1 MTAVDVLCESCGR
14 ANAPGSRFCSNCGS
28 PLGPAPSPQEER
40 KLVSVLFLDLV
51 DSTARADKADPEDVR
66 ELLQAYHREAKQ
78 CIEQYGG
85 VVEKFIGDAVMA
97 VFGAPV
103 AHGDDA
109 ERAVRAGLRVLGAIT
124 QLDLVARAA
133 VNTGE
138 AIVSIDQARSGEALA
153 TGDVVNTAA
162 RLQTAA
168 PPGQLIV
175 GSETFR
181 ATRHA
186 IRYDEL
192 PAVDAKGKAEAVEAW
207 LAVEPTTAPAERP
220 LGATRLVGRDRELEV
235 LRSVWSRAMDKRRPH
250 LVTLVGPPGIGK
262 SRLCHEIATLADAGG
277 GQILRGRCLPY
288 EERSGYQAFSRIV
301 HDLAGIF
308 ESDSPAAA
316 RPKLEATVAG
326 LMPEGEAA
334 ETLRHLLLL
343 LGLAP
348 DDEVSNGTLLM
359 FAARRFI
366 ECVALARPTVF
377 VFEDVHWADASELAL
392 LGYLAQHTRDAPAL
406 LVATARPELLDIQP
420 TWGTGLGAQTTM
432 PLEPLLEE
440 DARALAEQLVVD
452 VDPDRL
458 VDVAGGNPLFL
469 EELAASIAERGGDE
483 LPVTVRE
490 AIAARIDAL
499 PARARDA
506 LLPAAVIGKT
516 FWRGILETIGSV
528 ADVDDALAVLEARD
542 FVRRD
547 SASQVA
553 GDAQFTF
560 KHMLIREVA
569 YATVPRAQRRE
580 RHGAV
585 ARYIEERLVGEA
597 LATILAYHWREA
609 GEPAKALP
617 YLLRAAEAARRSWA
631 KTAVVDLYTKALEL
645 AESDEQRRHIRLQ
658 RGQALV
664 ELLDRPRAAEEL
676 AALTPELEGPQK
688 LEALLWRGIAEVWSE
703 HDREAVEVSGEAL
716 ALAERVGDE
725 AANAAALALRSQALA
740 ERGAEGDLDLADEL
754 GDRALEQWP
763 AGTRPYEYANH
774 LHLQSD
780 VKYWIGNYSASLE
793 LSRHARQRATEVQS
807 AEGLLRGGGFE
818 ALSLAGLGRHE
829 QALAIWDEMLK
840 VAAELGHNPSTVLN
854 YSALAYRE
862 LNDLEEARR
871 RTETVLELTAGMQ
884 FGMPRQFAGSDLIQ
898 TQLLAGDVGAAQA
911 AWPQRWAD
919 AEHATAWTTWLIA
932 GRLALARAEIAL
944 AAETPESAAE
954 WAQRAVEIARRTRR
968 RKYEALSVR
977 VYGEAL
983 ARLGRADGALTE
995 LRRAVQTSDELIGAP
1010 ARWAARASLGRVA
1023 YELGEDDE
1031 AAVAYGEA
1039 RTLVDEFAAKL
1050 APARA
1055 DMLSTSPVVQ
1065 EIRSA

>member
-1 MTAVDVLCESCGR
+1 
-14 ANAPGSRFCSNCGS
+14 
-28 PLGPAPSPQEER
+28 
-40 KLVSVLFLDLV
+40 VSVLFVDLV
-51 DSTARADKADPEDVR
+51 GSTARADKADPEDVR
-66 ELLQAYHREAKQ
+66 DVLQAYHREAKQ

-109 ERAVRAGLRVLGAIT
+109 ERAVRAGLRVLEAISG
-124 QLDLVARAA
+124 LDLVARAA

-138 AIVSIDQARSGEALA
+138 AIVSVDQARSGEALA

-162 RLQTAA
+162 RLQNAA

-175 GSETFR
+175 GAETYR
-181 ATRHA
+181 GTRHA

-192 PAVDAKGKAEAVEAW
+192 PAVDAKGKSDAVHAW
-207 LAVEPTTAPAERP
+207 LAVEATTAPAERP
-220 LGATRLVGRDRELEV
+220 LGAARLVGRDRELEV
-235 LRSVWSRAMDKRRPH
+235 LRSVWSRAMDERRPH

-262 SRLCHEIATLADAGG
+262 SRLCREIATLADAGG

-308 ESDSPAAA
+308 ESDSPALA
-316 RPKLEATVAG
+316 RPKLEATIAAFV
-326 LMPEGEAA
+326 PEDEAA
-334 ETLRHLLLL
+334 ETLRHLSLL
-343 LGLAP
+343 LGLAS
-348 DDEVSNGTLLM
+348 DDKVSTGTLLM

-366 ECVALARPTVF
+366 ECVALVRPTVF

-420 TWGTGLGAQTTM
+420 TWGTGLGAQTTL
-432 PLEPLLEE
+432 PLEPLIEE
-440 DARALAEQLVVD
+440 DARALAEQLVVG
-452 VDPDRL
+452 VDPARL

-469 EELAASIAERGGDE
+469 EELAASIAERGDDE

-506 LLPAAVIGKT
+506 LLTAAVIGKT
-516 FWRGILETIGSV
+516 FWRGILETVGSV
-528 ADVDDALAVLEARD
+528 DDVDDALGVLEARD

-547 SASQVA
+547 SASQVS

-569 YATVPRAQRRE
+569 YATVPRAQRRD
-580 RHGAV
+580 RHAAV

-645 AESDEQRRHIRLQ
+645 AESDEERRHIRLQ

-676 AALTPELEGPQK
+676 AALIPELEGQDR

-703 HDREAVEVSGEAL
+703 HDQEAVEVSEEAL
-716 ALAERVGDE
+716 ALAERIGDD

-740 ERGAEGDLDLADEL
+740 ERGAEGDLDSADRL
-754 GDRALEQWP
+754 GDRALERWP
-763 AGTRPYEYANH
+763 EGARPYEYANH

-780 VKYWIGNYSASLE
+780 VKYWIGDYTASLD

-829 QALAIWDEMLK
+829 EAVAIWDEMLK
-840 VAAELGHNPSTVLN
+840 VAAELGHNPATVLN

-862 LNDLEEARR
+862 LNDLEEART

-884 FGMPRQFAGSDLIQ
+884 FGMPKQFAGSDLIQ
-898 TQLLAGDVGAAQA
+898 TQLLEGDVGAAQA
-911 AWPQRWAD
+911 EWPRRWAD

-944 AAETPESAAE
+944 LAEPAESAAE
-954 WAQRAVEIARRTRR
+954 WAQRAVDIARRTRR
-968 RKYEALSVR
+968 RKYEALSLR
-977 VYGEAL
+977 AYGEAL
-983 ARLGRADGALTE
+983 ARLGRGGDALTE
-995 LRRAVQTSDELIGAP
+995 LRRAVRTSDELIGAP
-1010 ARWAARASLGRVA
+1010 SRWAARASLGRVS
-1023 YELGEDDE
+1023 YSLGEDDE
-1031 AAVAYGEA
+1031 AAGAYAEA
-1039 RTLVDEFAAKL
+1039 RTLLDEFTAKLAPQRAAKL
-1050 APARA
+1050 A
-1055 DMLSTSPVVQ
+1055 TSPTVQ
-1065 EIRSA
+1065 EIRFA